1 MGRENL
7 DMYLDTPYEMKQYLR
22 RNGYHFSKKMYEFAT
37 SKMYKTN
44 KEGKKEKIDFPTKDK
59 VQEILKKNNIQIDND
74 ELYDSTY
81 VYAMMMS
88 DFWGKSIKTEA
99 DAAQWVKDVLDD
111 ADKPAGYVF
120 NRFYADCNFSG
131 TPIDWEE
138 VI

>member
-1 MGRENL
+1 
-7 DMYLDTPYEMKQYLR
+7 
-22 RNGYHFSKKMYEFAT
+22 MYEFAT

-44 KEGKKEKIDFPTKDK
+44 KEGKNEKIDFPTKDK

-88 DFWGKSIKTEA
+88 DFWGKSIKTEL
-99 DAAQWVKDVLDD
+99 DAAQYVKDVLDD
-111 ADKPAGYVF
+111 ADKPVGYVF

-131 TPIDWEE
+131 IPIDWEE
-138 VI
+138 VQ